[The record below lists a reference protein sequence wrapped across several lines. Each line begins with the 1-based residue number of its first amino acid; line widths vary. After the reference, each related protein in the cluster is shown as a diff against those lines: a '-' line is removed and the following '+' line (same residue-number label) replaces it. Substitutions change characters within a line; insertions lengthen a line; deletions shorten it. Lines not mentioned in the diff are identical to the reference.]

1 MKIPQHIAI
10 IMDGNGRWAKQRKLP
25 RIAGHKQG
33 AESLREAVITC
44 AELGVKYLTVYA
56 FSTENWR
63 RPQEEVDFLM
73 GLFAQSIDNRMG
85 ELIKNNVRLR
95 FLGRLQDFSPEL
107 QQKMK
112 SAMEKLVHNT
122 GVNLQVMVSYG
133 GRAELVDAFRRM
145 TNDKLTNEQ
154 INEETIS
161 SYLYTAGIPDPDL
174 LIRTASEE
182 RISNFLLWQI
192 AYAEIYVT
200 ETLWPDFRREQLL
213 AAIEEYNKRERRF
226 GKTSEQL
233 K

>member
-1 MKIPQHIAI
+1 
-10 IMDGNGRWAKQRKLP
+10 MDGNGRWAKQRNIP
-25 RIAGHKQG
+25 RMAGHKEG

-44 AELGVKYLTVYA
+44 AELGIKYLTVYA
-56 FSTENWR
+56 FSTENWQ
-63 RPQEEVDFLM
+63 RPREEVNFLM
-73 GLFAQSIDNRMG
+73 GLFAQSIDSRMG

-107 QQKMK
+107 QQKMGA
-112 SAMEKLVHNT
+112 AMDKLASNT

-133 GRAELVDAFRRM
+133 GRAEIVDALRAI
-145 TNDKLTNEQ
+145 NNEQLPNEQ
-154 INEETIS
+154 ITEQIIS
-161 SYLYTAGIPDPDL
+161 DHLYTKGIPDPDL

-200 ETLWPDFRREQLL
+200 EVLWPDFRKEQLL

>member
-1 MKIPQHIAI
+1 
-10 IMDGNGRWAKQRKLP
+10 MDGNGRWAKKRGLP
-25 RIAGHKQG
+25 RITGHKEG

-56 FSTENWR
+56 FSTENWQ
-63 RPQEEVDFLM
+63 RPTDEVEFLM

-107 QQKMK
+107 QGKMK
-112 SAMEKLVHNT
+112 SAMDKLANNT
-122 GVNLQVMVSYG
+122 GLNLQVMVSYG
-133 GRAELVDAFRRM
+133 GRTEIVEAVKGIIREREGGGGRSRDI
-145 TNDKLTNEQ
+145 T
-154 INEETIS
+154 EEDIQAH
-161 SYLYTAGIPDPDL
+161 LYTAGIPDPDL
-174 LIRTASEE
+174 LIRTASEM
-182 RISNFLLWQI
+182 RVSNFLLWQI

-200 ETLWPDFRREQLL
+200 ETLWPDFRKRELL
-213 AAIEEYNKRERRF
+213 AAIEDYNKRERRF

>member
-1 MKIPQHIAI
+1 VKIPQHIAI